1 MTETVL
7 RPAKQEAQD
16 REMRRALRVARQQ
29 DATRG
34 PPPPKRRDMGAADR
48 VQQLALAIA
57 AASLARD
64 LEESAAVAAP
74 APRARLPRGPQIDFD
89 IVPPDQYAID
99 ARLRNWGTWCN
110 GTPVA
115 SSSPMF
121 RLSQST
127 ARAREGV
134 ASSINGVDRTD
145 AVRIARAVTS
155 LPPTHARALNWCYV
169 KPVNPRSACASFGT
183 TMEGLATLLD
193 DGRQMLINR
202 GF

>member
-1 MTETVL
+1 MTETAL
-7 RPAKQEAQD
+7 RPAKQDAQD

-29 DATRG
+29 DASRG
-34 PPPPKRRDMGAADR
+34 ALPPKRLDSGAAGR

-57 AASLARD
+57 AASAARD
-64 LEESAAVAAP
+64 LEETIEAAVE
-74 APRARLPRGPQIDFD
+74 APRPRMPRGPQVDFD
-89 IVPPDQYAID
+89 IVPPQQYAID

-110 GTPVA
+110 GTAAA

-121 RLSQST
+121 RLSQSS

-134 ASSINGVDRTD
+134 ASSGNGVDRTD
-145 AVRIARAVTS
+145 AVKIARAVTS
-155 LPPTHARALNWCYV
+155 LPPRHAGALNWCYV
-169 KPVNPRSACASFGT
+169 KPVSPRKACETFGT
-183 TMEGLATLLD
+183 TMGGLATLLD